1 MNYLWMYKIYQL
13 YILIYVVIYKYNN
26 FMNFIKSIYN
36 IYISKKGMCSI
47 MTIRVK
53 KEDSIKYGCLIKDL

>member
-1 MNYLWMYKIYQL
+1 M
-13 YILIYVVIYKYNN
+13 IYKHNN

-36 IYISKKGMCSI
+36 IQYNSKKGMCSI